1 MRYLNIFVHMYLYLV
16 PLCLHTASPGLVQVY
31 EPSVLSGGSN
41 TKKKR
46 GDETRT
52 IAEER
57 GIGWT
62 LYAEGLYRNRGE
74 KHCFN
79 LPHSGG

>member
-1 MRYLNIFVHMYLYLV
+1 MSVDRLCRLGALN
-16 PLCLHTASPGLVQVY
+16 
-31 EPSVLSGGSN
+31 
-41 TKKKR
+41 KKMR

-57 GIGWT
+57 GVGWT